1 MQLYIELAVGLFVLW
16 VVELALWRLARA
28 TSKACRDRWPRWQ
41 SWGREHPLVAT
52 FSEKFP
58 RTSRALWLR
67 LSPERFTGLPMTLI
81 VVACIYIAFA
91 LFGIVDLVVSS
102 RGVVA
107 FDDQV
112 MSWFAPY
119 RSKERVDAGMLLTG
133 LGNTSTLIASVL
145 IASSFLWAH
154 RRRGIVG
161 PMWLAFIGVEIVT
174 TIGKGWVNRARPVFT
189 TIATAHSPSFPS
201 GHTTGAT
208 VVFGFLAY
216 AISRDLASH
225 RRRFAIAYGATMLVV
240 VVGVSRVFL
249 GVHFASDVIAGWL
262 IGIFW
267 LLVAFAVAE
276 NWRGKPQPV
285 VDQTATL
292 ELKQAALMA
301 ELEKAKRV
309 ASDRIP

>member
-1 MQLYIELAVGLFVLW
+1 MSIELAVGLLVLW
-16 VVELALWRLARA
+16 VVELALWQLALRV
-28 TSKACRDRWPRWQ
+28 SRACRARWPRWQ
-41 SWGREHPLVAT
+41 TRGREHPLVTA
-52 FSEKFP
+52 FAERFP
-58 RTSRALWLR
+58 RAAGVLWRR
-67 LSPERFTGLPMTLI
+67 LTPERFSGLPMTLI
-81 VVACIYIAFA
+81 VVACLYIAFV

-107 FDDQV
+107 FDDRV

-119 RSKERVDAGMLLTG
+119 RSDARVSAGMLLTG
-133 LGNTSTLIASVL
+133 LGGTSTLIASVI

-174 TIGKGWVNRARPVFT
+174 TIGKGWVDRARPVFT

-216 AISRDLASH
+216 AIARDLASH
-225 RRRFAIAYGATMLVV
+225 RRRFAIGYGATMLILVI
-240 VVGVSRVFL
+240 GVSRVFL

-276 NWRGKPQPV
+276 HWRGKPQPV

-292 ELKQAALMA
+292 EIKQAALLA
-301 ELEKAKRV
+301 ELEKAKRE